1 MAYTPYYAPYSRPMG
16 YYNPSIPQQDMSNM
30 QTNPQIPVQQP
41 IQQMPMQ
48 TPTPFMQSQS
58 SGDTMLWVLNENEA
72 SSFPVAPNNSVV
84 LWDKNNKTFYIK
96 TANAQGIPS
105 MQIYDFT
112 ERTETHEK
120 RTETHECK
128 CGDKF
133 VTKEEFDALKGKFY
147 DLQARYDRDV
157 VYAEE
162 KQVEKSEKPKT
173 TTKKTKESEE

>member
-16 YYNPSIPQQDMSNM
+16 YYNPSIPQDMSNM
-30 QTNPQIPVQQP
+30 QNGQQIP
-41 IQQMPMQ
+41 IQQPMQQMPIQ
-48 TPTPFMQSQS
+48 TPTQFIQTQS

-96 TANAQGIPS
+96 TSNAQGIPS

-112 ERTETHEK
+112 ERTEKPQNEHTTHK
-120 RTETHECK
+120 CT

-147 DLQARYDRDV
+147 DLQARYD
-157 VYAEE
+157 AITTEE
-162 KQVEKSEKPKT
+162 KEKPVEKTKT
-173 TTKKTKESEE
+173 TSKKTNESEE

>member
-16 YYNPSIPQQDMSNM
+16 YYNPSIPQQDMNNM
-30 QTNPQIPVQQP
+30 QNAQQIPVQQP

-72 SSFPVAPNNSVV
+72 SSYPVAPNNSVV

-112 ERTETHEK
+112 ERTEKAQNEPTTHK
-120 RTETHECK
+120 CT

-133 VTKEEFDALKGKFY
+133 VTKEQVNALEGKINDILAMY
-147 DLQARYDRDV
+147 DELK
-157 VYAEE
+157 E
-162 KQVEKSEKPKT
+162 KQTTKT
-173 TTKKTKESEE
+173 TKSAKKEAE

>member
-16 YYNPSIPQQDMSNM
+16 YYNPSIPQDMPNM
-30 QTNPQIPVQQP
+30 QGGQQMPIQQQP
-41 IQQMPMQ
+41 IQQIPMQ
-48 TPTPFMQSQS
+48 TSIPFQQIQS

-112 ERTETHEK
+112 ERTESHENAPK
-120 RTETHECK
+120 THECK

-133 VTKEEFDALKGKFY
+133 VTKQEFDALKGKFY
-147 DLQARYDRDV
+147 DLQARYDREIT
-157 VYAEE
+157 YTEE
-162 KQVEKSEKPKT
+162 KMTEKTKPS
-173 TTKKTKESEE
+173 TKKTKESEE

>member
-16 YYNPSIPQQDMSNM
+16 YYNPSIPQQDMNNM
-30 QTNPQIPVQQP
+30 QNAQQIPVQQP

-48 TPTPFMQSQS
+48 TPVSFTQAQS

-96 TANAQGIPS
+96 TANAQGVPS

-112 ERTETHEK
+112 ERTEKAQNEPTTHK
-120 RTETHECK
+120 CS

-147 DLQARYDRDV
+147 DLQARYD
-157 VYAEE
+157 AITIEE
-162 KQVEKSEKPKT
+162 KEKTVEKPKAT
-173 TTKKTKESEE
+173 PKKLKESEE

>member
-16 YYNPSIPQQDMSNM
+16 YYNPSIPQQDM
-30 QTNPQIPVQQP
+30 QINQQMPVQQP

-48 TPTPFMQSQS
+48 TPTQFMQSQPTN
-58 SGDTMLWVLNENEA
+58 DMLFVLNENEA
-72 SSFPVAPNNSVV
+72 SAYPVAPNNSVV

-112 ERTETHEK
+112 ERTETHENASK
-120 RTETHECK
+120 THKCT

-147 DLQARYDRDV
+147 DLQARYDNITM
-157 VYAEE
+157 EE
-162 KQVEKSEKPKT
+162 KEATVEKSKT
-173 TTKKTKESEE
+173 TSKKAKESEE

>member
-16 YYNPSIPQQDMSNM
+16 YYNPSIPQQDM
-30 QTNPQIPVQQP
+30 QTNQQIPVQQP

-58 SGDTMLWVLNENEA
+58 SGDAMLWVLNENEA

-112 ERTETHEK
+112 ERTETHENALK
-120 RTETHECK
+120 THKCT

-133 VTKEEFDALKGKFY
+133 ITKEEFNALKGKFY
-147 DLQARYDRDV
+147 DLQARYDEMLLEQKEKT
-157 VYAEE
+157 EE
-162 KQVEKSEKPKT
+162 KTTERAKT
-173 TTKKTKESEE
+173 TSKKAKESEE

>member
-16 YYNPSIPQQDMSNM
+16 YYNPSIPQE
-30 QTNPQIPVQQP
+30 NPNIQGGQQFQQP

-48 TPTPFMQSQS
+48 TPTQFMQTQPTN
-58 SGDTMLWVLNENEA
+58 DMLLFVLNENEA
-72 SSFPVAPNNSVV
+72 SAYPVAPNNSVV

-112 ERTETHEK
+112 ERTETHENTPK
-120 RTETHECK
+120 THECT

-133 VTKEEFDALKGKFY
+133 ATKEQINALQGKID
-147 DLQARYDRDV
+147 DLTAKY
-157 VYAEE
+157 EE
-162 KQVEKSEKPKT
+162 LSNPIVEKPKT
-173 TTKKTKESEE
+173 TSKKVKEVDE

>member
-16 YYNPSIPQQDMSNM
+16 YYNPSIPQQDMNNM
-30 QTNPQIPVQQP
+30 QNAQQMPVQQS

-48 TPTPFMQSQS
+48 TPAQFMQSQS

-96 TANAQGIPS
+96 TANSQGIPS

-112 ERTETHEK
+112 ERTETHENTPK
-120 RTETHECK
+120 THECT

-133 VTKEEFDALKGKFY
+133 ATKEQINALQGKID
-147 DLQARYDRDV
+147 DLTAKY
-157 VYAEE
+157 EE
-162 KQVEKSEKPKT
+162 LSNPIVEKSKT
-173 TTKKTKESEE
+173 TSKKVKGVDE

>member
-16 YYNPSIPQQDMSNM
+16 YYNPSIPQQDM
-30 QTNPQIPVQQP
+30 QTNQQIPVQQP

-48 TPTPFMQSQS
+48 IPTPFMQSQS

-112 ERTETHEK
+112 ERIEKAQNEPTTHK
-120 RTETHECK
+120 CT

-147 DLQARYDRDV
+147 DVLAKYDGLLL
-157 VYAEE
+157 EQKQKE
-162 KQVEKSEKPKT
+162 KEHETEKPKT
-173 TTKKTKESEE
+173 TTKKEKESEE